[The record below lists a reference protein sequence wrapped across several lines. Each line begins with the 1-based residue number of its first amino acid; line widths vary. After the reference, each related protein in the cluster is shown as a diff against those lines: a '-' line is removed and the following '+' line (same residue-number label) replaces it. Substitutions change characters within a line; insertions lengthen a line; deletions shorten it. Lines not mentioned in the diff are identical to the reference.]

1 MVSSGPQV
9 WRGLAAGPHSAGFRQ
24 VGAGNAV
31 SLWYPATEGGT
42 AVTLRRYYG
51 AESARAYEAFLI
63 GAGVPATTARAT
75 LDTAMAAR
83 EDAPPAPGRYAV
95 VLIAQ
100 GNAHAAPDQ
109 AVLAEFL
116 ATHGY
121 IVVTTP
127 SPMVDTPMTSEEQVG
142 PFAERQAGELQQA
155 LAVATSTLDC
165 ADAARAGVIGHSFG
179 ARAALLLAMRDPRMK
194 AIVSLDGGIGTATA
208 IAGLRTAPS
217 FDTARATAP
226 ILHYYER
233 LDAYMAPDF
242 TLLNSL
248 PARVTT
254 REVTGM
260 HHIHFTTL
268 GFLAAITPELAAI
281 TGAGPQIDQSLLDV
295 ANGTLAFLDAHVGQG
310 IRHAH
315 RSTPTLRR
323 KPGDAASGQG
333 VRHPIELRDSV
344 TALRP
349 FVPSL
354 DR

>member
-1 MVSSGPQV
+1 MLNLLLLALACASVSSGPPV

-24 VGAGNAV
+24 AGAGNAV

-42 AVTLRRYYG
+42 VMTLRRYYG
-51 AESARAYEAFLI
+51 AESARAYESFLT
-63 GAGVPATTARAT
+63 GAGVPATTARAI

-83 EDAPPAPGRYAV
+83 EDAPPAPGRHAV

-121 IVVTTP
+121 VVVTTP

-142 PFAERQAGELQQA
+142 PFAERQAGDLQHA
-155 LAVATSTLDC
+155 LAGVAGTLPA
-165 ADAARAGVIGHSFG
+165 ADVSRAGVIGHSFG

-208 IAGLRTAPS
+208 IASLRAAPS
-217 FDTARATAP
+217 FDTAKAVAP

-242 TLLNSL
+242 ALLNSL
-248 PARVTT
+248 PAQVTM
-254 REVTGM
+254 REVAAM

-268 GFLAAITPELAAI
+268 GFLAAMTPELATI
-281 TGAGPQIDQSLLDV
+281 TGAGQVIDQSLLDV
-295 ANGTLAFLDAHVGQG
+295 ANGTLAFLDAHLGPPA
-310 IRHAH
+310 R
-315 RSTPTLRR
+315 
-323 KPGDAASGQG
+323 
-333 VRHPIELRDSV
+333 
-344 TALRP
+344 
-349 FVPSL
+349 
-354 DR
+354 